1 MVLYCISGL
10 GGDERVFSFLD
21 LKDVEV
27 RYLNWLKPNMKE
39 TMEEYSNRMAQLIDT
54 TREFGIIGV
63 SFGGMVGTEI
73 AKRLNPK
80 FLVLL
85 SSAMTRDELPKLYRI
100 GGKLRLYKLLHP
112 IFLRWGQF
120 VVNWLVRSDQPDKRL
135 IVRQM
140 VQESDPDFLRW
151 SVKIG
156 ATWQNKQQVE
166 CIRIHGTKD
175 NILPMRNFK
184 ADYIVDKG
192 KHLIVMT
199 HPQEV
204 SGFLNE
210 QLKKRLRES
219 KRQ

>member
-21 LKDVEV
+21 LKGVEV

-39 TMEEYSNRMAQLIDT
+39 TMEEYASRMAQFIDT

-73 AKRLNPK
+73 AKMLNPK

-85 SSAMTRDELPKLYRI
+85 SSAMTRDELPKLYKI
-100 GGKLRLYKLLHP
+100 GGKLGLYKLVRP
-112 IFLRWGQF
+112 VFLRWGQF
-120 VVNWLVRSDQPDKRL
+120 AVNWIARTDQPDKRKL
-135 IVRQM
+135 VNQM
-140 VQESDPDFLRW
+140 VKDSDPDFLRW

-156 ATWQNKQQVE
+156 ATWKNKERVE
-166 CIRIHGTKD
+166 AIRIHGTKD

-184 ADYIVDKG
+184 ADYIIHKG

-199 HPQEV
+199 HPKEV
-204 SGFLNE
+204 SDFLNNE
-210 QLKKRLRES
+210 LRRKIGHSQL
-219 KRQ
+219 